1 MMGFTLGVGLWS
13 ATFLVFVIYLFLL
26 RENLLLV
33 ILNMSVC
40 INLLAEKECLSF
52 VVVAFG

>member
-13 ATFLVFVIYLFLL
+13 ATFLVFVIYFFLL